1 LKKSPLKD
9 LHRVVEHPE
18 RLNNRLLEQT
28 ECQEG
33 IIFLHLREKEEG
45 IIFLRGLSLREAQKR
60 HHLGAKT
67 LQECRSQNP
76 SRIRDQSS
84 GGVAVLY
91 AQARTQVVEFT
102 GKGEQRSRPLRI
114 WKFFQV

>member
-9 LHRVVEHPE
+9 LRRVAEHPE
-18 RLNNRLLEQT
+18 RLSNRLLEQT

-60 HHLGAKT
+60 QCFGCKDSTGVQKSESFKDLGPK
-67 LQECRSQNP
+67 LRRS
-76 SRIRDQSS
+76 SVS
-84 GGVAVLY
+84 Y
-91 AQARTQVVEFT
+91 MQARIQSCEARRE
-102 GKGEQRSRPLRI
+102 KKQRSRPL
-114 WKFFQV
+114 KN